1 MCASV
6 SGAMS
11 PHSLKTYSSVYMTA
25 LRLLQQDEK
34 KRLLSGMFH
43 DGLRIFTKQY
53 WVETAD
59 KDQLEHRKRSE
70 HQRQVDQIAVT
81 FFITAI
87 AAKLATVDG
96 ALRKEEIQGFREAF
110 AMAEIAE
117 GFSVEEA
124 FREALKDKMDA
135 THYAKRIARFHP
147 ANKDNKIMLEEL
159 VDALFKFAGL
169 DAPLNPKEILFLKN
183 IVLAFGFN
191 EQEFR
196 NILRCHT
203 LPQFKNPYEL
213 LEVNKKEVTLAK
225 LKAAYR
231 KAVQQ
236 YHPDKFT
243 GNDVPEELVTIA
255 NERFTALTNAYEM
268 IRVKHRFR

>member
-1 MCASV
+1 
-6 SGAMS
+6 
-11 PHSLKTYSSVYMTA
+11 MTT
-25 LRLLQQDEK
+25 LRLLKHEEK
-34 KRLLSGMFH
+34 KQFLNGLLH
-43 DGLRIFTKQY
+43 DGWRIFTKQY
-53 WVETAD
+53 WLETAD
-59 KDQLEHRKRSE
+59 KDQVKKRKKAE
-70 HQRQVDQIAVT
+70 HQQQVDKIAVT
-81 FFITAI
+81 FFVTAI

-96 ALRKEEIQGFREAF
+96 VLRKEEIDGFREAF
-110 AMAEIAE
+110 SMAEIAE
-117 GFSVEEA
+117 GLSVEEA

-147 ANKDNKIMLEEL
+147 ADKKLLEEL

-183 IVLAFGFN
+183 ITLAFGFN

-196 NILRCHT
+196 SILRCHT
-203 LPQFKNPYEL
+203 LPQFHNPYDMLGIE
-213 LEVNKKEVTLAK
+213 KKEITLAK
-225 LKAAYR
+225 LKSAYR

-243 GNDVPEELVTIA
+243 GKDVPEELVTIA